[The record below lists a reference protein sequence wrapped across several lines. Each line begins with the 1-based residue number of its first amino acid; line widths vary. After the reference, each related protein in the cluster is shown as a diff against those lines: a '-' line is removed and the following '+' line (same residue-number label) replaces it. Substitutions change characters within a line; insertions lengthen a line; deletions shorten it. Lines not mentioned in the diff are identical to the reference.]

1 MRLHRLAALKRAPA
15 VVSTAR
21 DEVHHLP
28 HFPAHIA
35 APEISLAIET
45 HLPGIP
51 QSIRPKFRTYRVRQF
66 RLDPGPLLP
75 VCCLPLRVA
84 CRLSP
89 VSCPLLRKSD
99 PWVIRRHPVVL
110 SRVAL
115 INVDPQNGPSEV
127 ADVLSRLRRVGRR
140 SWAAVARRDIKVTL
154 RAEMKAATVVTARKP
169 RQNDL
174 FARRI
179 STQRLERGELETRNS

>member
-51 QSIRPKFRTYRVRQF
+51 QSIRPKFRPYRVRQF

-75 VCCLPLRVA
+75 FCCLPLRVA

-89 VSCPLLRKSD
+89 VSCPRLRKSD
-99 PWVIRRHPVVL
+99 PRVVRRHPVVL
-110 SRVAL
+110 PRVAL
-115 INVDPQNGPSEV
+115 INVDPQDRASEI
-127 ADVLSRLRRVGRR
+127 ADVLPRLRRVGRR
-140 SWAAVARRDIKVTL
+140 GRPAVARRDIKITL
-154 RAEMKAATVVTARKP
+154 RAE
-169 RQNDL
+169 L
-174 FARRI
+174 
-179 STQRLERGELETRNS
+179 